1 MIDYVAL
8 GERIR
13 RARME
18 RGFTQEY
25 LASRANISLPH
36 ASNIETAK
44 TKVSLGT
51 LLAIANALDV
61 TLDYLLLDDYTGS
74 QPVLVYEALNVLRDC
89 TPAEQAVMLDM
100 IKALHASLQEHYPV
114 STPSR
119 KKHKGDPT

>member
-1 MIDYVAL
+1 MVNYTAL

-18 RGFTQEY
+18 RGYTQEY

-61 TLDYLLLDDYTGS
+61 TVDYLLLEEYPGT
-74 QPVLVYEALNVLRDC
+74 QPVILYEIMNTLRDC
-89 TPAEQAVMLDM
+89 TPQEQAVMLNL
-100 IKALHASLQEHYPV
+100 IKSVKASLREHFPAPAD
-114 STPSR
+114 SS
-119 KKHKGDPT
+119 K